1 MAETMRPA
9 ETTELGVGPLVPP
22 QLPLAGEEDFEI
34 QLESLNQWQLAWRRF
49 KRHRLALIGSV
60 AFGLIVLIAIVA
72 PILWPYDVTDIPG
85 AKTDRGVSRGSRW
98 IDRRILRRHDRRLP
112 HAFRRS
118 VAGDPLPVR
127 HPCGGAL
134 LRRRRR
140 GHPDPHLRPAVVAG
154 LGSPGTSHVL
164 VAA

>member
-85 AKTDRGVSRGSRW
+85 AKTYGGDAPGLAHAATAAHPWASRGW
-98 IDRRILRRHDRRLP
+98 P
-112 HAFRRS
+112 AGPRRS
-118 VAGDPLPVR
+118 R
-127 HPCGGAL
+127 
-134 LRRRRR
+134 
-140 GHPDPHLRPAVVAG
+140 
-154 LGSPGTSHVL
+154 
-164 VAA
+164 